1 MSPFCS
7 HPPRLGRRGL
17 DAVEEIRDAVRD
29 VVADQPHAL
38 DAADAAR

>member
-7 HPPRLGRRGL
+7 HPPRLGRGL

-29 VVADQPHAL
+29 VVADPPHAL
-38 DAADAAR
+38 DPADAAR